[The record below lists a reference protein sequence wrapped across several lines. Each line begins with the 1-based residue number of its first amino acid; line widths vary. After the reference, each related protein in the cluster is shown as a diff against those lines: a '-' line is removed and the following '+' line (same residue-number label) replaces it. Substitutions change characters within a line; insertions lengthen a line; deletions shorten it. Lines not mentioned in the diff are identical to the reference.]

1 MYSHYHGGL
10 HLFNTAWEQ
19 RHRIN
24 ETFVPSSPRVN
35 PLIRA
40 NFIPYSPLL
49 TLLELFDEN
58 FRKQT
63 TNLFR
68 NPTYFYETYVI
79 EITSQEN
86 RWN

>member
-40 NFIPYSPLL
+40 NFIPYPPSSLSSNCS
-49 TLLELFDEN
+49 TRIFEN
-58 FRKQT
+58 KQQ
-63 TNLFR
+63 
-68 NPTYFYETYVI
+68 I
-79 EITSQEN
+79 CSEIQLISTKLM
-86 RWN
+86 